1 MEEIHPVYSEICQRS
16 EANKQS
22 FRHDFIS
29 KLHTGF
35 SHECAVIICSGKQHF
50 CIKQRLDSVRKL
62 HSGWAQSWRKA
73 AAPFHDRLWNYCL
86 WLEFTRHNTRFMDY
100 SHELVILFCKS
111 CKKSKKKYVFGQASM
126 PNVPLCW
133 CNILSGL
140 QLSLI
145 VFSSLINAPCE
156 VLWGILAALALK
168 QDHISDSPST

>member
-1 MEEIHPVYSEICQRS
+1 MHSDVNQYWQRVTCMEEIHPVYSEICQRS

-62 HSGWAQSWRKA
+62 HSGWAQSWWQA
-73 AAPFHDRLWNYCL
+73 AAPFHDGLWNYCL
-86 WLEFTRHNTRFMDY
+86 WLEFTRHNTRCMDY

-111 CKKSKKKYVFGQASM
+111 CKKSRKNKFLGKLQCSMSLWAGVTYCQAYSW
-126 PNVPLCW
+126 VW
-133 CNILSGL
+133 
-140 QLSLI
+140 
-145 VFSSLINAPCE
+145 
-156 VLWGILAALALK
+156 
-168 QDHISDSPST
+168 